1 MLTIICPL
9 PGSCLF
15 APHKR
20 SNREDSAG
28 RHQRQTILTYRGG
41 MEPLYEV
48 CRRTWHD
55 AMLSVGEHDYHGRDP
70 TVGRNATR
78 DRERA
83 VKEGMRSV
91 SNRYLG

>member
-1 MLTIICPL
+1 MLIIICPL

-15 APHKR
+15 ALHKR

-28 RHQRQTILTYRGG
+28 RHQRQTILTYPGG
-41 MEPLYEV
+41 MEPVCEV
-48 CRRTWHD
+48 CRRTRHD
-55 AMLSVGEHDYHGRDP
+55 AMLSVGEHDYHGRGP

-78 DRERA
+78 DREHPA
-83 VKEGMRSV
+83 KEGMRSV